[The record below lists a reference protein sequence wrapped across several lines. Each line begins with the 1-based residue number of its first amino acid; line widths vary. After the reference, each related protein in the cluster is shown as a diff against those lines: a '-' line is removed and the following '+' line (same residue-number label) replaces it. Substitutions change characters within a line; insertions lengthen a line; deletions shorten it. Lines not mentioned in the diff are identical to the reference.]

1 MPFQRDEE
9 ANTMSMR
16 RIAALLLVC
25 AACQKNDSGVQ
36 AADSALRD
44 DHSVAGNTAQGS
56 SDDQASFAAATET
69 VDPAA
74 IAALNRMGTYL
85 RSLKSFEVKAATTQD
100 DVLSTGQKAQF
111 TGTQDLLIRQP
122 NGLRGEVSVGAQHR
136 LWFYDGK
143 KFTLYA
149 DGPGYYA
156 TVPAPSNLRE
166 LADTLRQK
174 FAIEMPLRD
183 LFLWGTDR
191 APTKG
196 ISSAVDLGQAE
207 VEGTT
212 VQHYAFRQAPV
223 DWQIWIQNGDY
234 PLPRKLVIT
243 TTDDDARPDYS
254 AVLNWNLAPSFNN
267 EAFVFYP
274 PPSAKRIVIA
284 RADSAAN

>member
-1 MPFQRDEE
+1 
-9 ANTMSMR
+9 MSMR

-56 SDDQASFAAATET
+56 SDDQTSFAAATET

>member
-1 MPFQRDEE
+1 
-9 ANTMSMR
+9 MSIR
-16 RIAALLLVC
+16 SIAALMIIGV
-25 AACQKNDSGVQ
+25 ACQKNDSGVQ
-36 AADSALRD
+36 AADSVLRD
-44 DHSVAGNTAQGS
+44 DNSLAAATTSAS
-56 SDDQASFAAATET
+56 AADQATYALATET

-74 IAALNRMGTYL
+74 IAALNKMGSYL
-85 RSLKSFEVKAATTQD
+85 RSLKAFEVKAATTQD

-122 NGLRGEVSVGAQHR
+122 NGLRGEVSTGAQHR

-149 DGPGYYA
+149 DGVGYYA
-156 TVPAPSNLRE
+156 TVPAPSSLRE
-166 LADTLRQK
+166 LGDTLQQK
-174 FAIEMPLRD
+174 FGIEMPLRD

-196 ISSAVDLGQAE
+196 IRSAVDLGPAE

-212 VQHYAFRQAPV
+212 VQHYAFRQNNV
-223 DWQIWIQNGDY
+223 DWQVWIQNGDY
-234 PLPRKLVIT
+234 PLPRKMVIT
-243 TTDDDARPDYS
+243 TTDDEARPDYS

-274 PPSAKRIVIA
+274 PASAKRIVIA
-284 RADSAAN
+284 RIDSAKAN

>member
-1 MPFQRDEE
+1 
-9 ANTMSMR
+9 MSMR

>member
-1 MPFQRDEE
+1 
-9 ANTMSMR
+9 MSMR
-16 RIAALLLVC
+16 GIAALLLIG

-36 AADSALRD
+36 TADAALRD
-44 DHSVAGNTAQGS
+44 DHSVAGTTTAASAG
-56 SDDQASFAAATET
+56 DQASYAAAVET
-69 VDPAA
+69 VDPTA
-74 IAALNRMGTYL
+74 IAALNKMGSYL
-85 RSLKSFEVKAATTQD
+85 RSLKAYEVKAKTTQD

-122 NGLRGEVSVGAQHR
+122 NGLRGEVSTGAQHR

-143 KFTLYA
+143 NFTLYA
-149 DGPGYYA
+149 DGVGYYA
-156 TVPAPSNLRE
+156 TVPAPGNLRE
-166 LADTLRQK
+166 LADTLNRK
-174 FAIEMPLRD
+174 FGIEMPLRD

-196 ISSAVDLGQAE
+196 IRSAVDLGPAE

-212 VQHYAFRQAPV
+212 VQHYAFRQDGV
-223 DWQIWIQNGDY
+223 DWQIWVQNGDY

-254 AVLNWNLAPSFNN
+254 AVLSWNLAPSFNN

-284 RADSAAN
+284 RVDSVAAN

>member
-1 MPFQRDEE
+1 
-9 ANTMSMR
+9 MSMR
-16 RIAALLLVC
+16 RIAALLLVGV
-25 AACQKNDSGVQ
+25 ACQKNDSGVQ
-36 AADSALRD
+36 AADSALSN
-44 DHSVAGNTAQGS
+44 DHSVAGSATNGS
-56 SDDQASFAAATET
+56 AGDQASFAAAAET

-74 IAALNRMGTYL
+74 IAALNKMGNYL
-85 RSLKSFEVKAATTQD
+85 RSLKSFEVKSTTTQD

-122 NGLRGEVSVGAQHR
+122 NGLRAEISVGAQHR

-166 LADTLRQK
+166 LADTLQQK

-196 ISSAVDLGQAE
+196 ISSAIDLGQAE
-207 VEGTT
+207 VDGTT
-212 VQHYAFRQAPV
+212 VQHYAFRQGAV
-223 DWQIWIQNGDY
+223 DWQVWIQNGDY

-254 AVLNWNLAPSFNN
+254 AVLSWNLAPSFNN

-274 PPSAKRIVIA
+274 PPSAKPIVIA
-284 RADSAAN
+284 RVDSAAN

>member
-1 MPFQRDEE
+1 
-9 ANTMSMR
+9 
-16 RIAALLLVC
+16 
-25 AACQKNDSGVQ
+25 VQ
-36 AADSALRD
+36 AADSALRN
-44 DHSVAGNTAQGS
+44 DHSVAGNTTASTGDS
-56 SDDQASFAAATET
+56 ASFASAVET

-74 IAALNRMGTYL
+74 IAALNKMGSYL
-85 RSLKSFEVKAATTQD
+85 RSLKAYEVKATTTQD

-122 NGLRGEVSVGAQHR
+122 NGLRGEVSTGAQHR

-143 KFTLYA
+143 NFTLYA
-149 DGPGYYA
+149 DGVGYYA
-156 TVPAPSNLRE
+156 TVPAPSTLQA
-166 LADTLRQK
+166 LADTLHKK

-183 LFLWGTDR
+183 LTLWGTDR
-191 APTKG
+191 ASTKG
-196 ISSAVDLGQAE
+196 IRSAVDLGPAE

-212 VQHYAFRQAPV
+212 VQHYAFRQDAV

-254 AVLNWNLAPSFNN
+254 AVLTWNLAPSFNN

-284 RADSAAN
+284 RVDSVAAN

>member
-1 MPFQRDEE
+1 
-9 ANTMSMR
+9 MSIR
-16 RIAALLLVC
+16 SIAALLIIGV
-25 AACQKNDSGVQ
+25 ACQKNDSGVQ
-36 AADSALRD
+36 ATDSALRD
-44 DHSVAGNTAQGS
+44 DHSLAAATTSAS
-56 SDDQASFAAATET
+56 AADQATYASATET

-74 IAALNRMGTYL
+74 IAALNKMGSYL
-85 RSLKSFEVKAATTQD
+85 RTLKAFEVKAATTQD

-122 NGLRGEVSVGAQHR
+122 NGLRAEVSTGAQHR

-149 DGPGYYA
+149 DGVGYYA
-156 TVPAPSNLRE
+156 TVPAPSSLRE
-166 LADTLRQK
+166 LGDTLQQK
-174 FAIEMPLRD
+174 FGIEMPLRD

-196 ISSAVDLGQAE
+196 ITSAVDLGPAE

-212 VQHYAFRQAPV
+212 VQHYAFRQGNV
-223 DWQIWIQNGDY
+223 DWQLWIQNGDY
-234 PLPRKLVIT
+234 PLPRKMVIT
-243 TTDDDARPDYS
+243 TRDDEARPDYS
-254 AVLNWNLAPSFNN
+254 AVLSWNLAPSFNN

-284 RADSAAN
+284 RIDSATAN

>member
-1 MPFQRDEE
+1 
-9 ANTMSMR
+9 MSIR
-16 RIAALLLVC
+16 RIAALLIVGV
-25 AACQKNDSGVQ
+25 ACQKNDNGVQ
-36 AADSALRD
+36 AADSALRN
-44 DHSVAGNTAQGS
+44 DHSVAGTTSA
-56 SDDQASFAAATET
+56 SDSDQASFAAAVET

-74 IAALNRMGTYL
+74 IAALNKMGSYL
-85 RSLKSFEVKAATTQD
+85 RSLKAFEVKASTTQD

-111 TGTQDLLIRQP
+111 SGTQNLLIRQP
-122 NGLRGEVSVGAQHR
+122 NGLRGEVSTGAQHR

-143 KFTLYA
+143 NFTLYA
-149 DGPGYYA
+149 DGVGYYA
-156 TVPAPSNLRE
+156 TVPAPKNLRE
-166 LADTLRQK
+166 LGDTLQK
-174 FAIEMPLRD
+174 KFGIEMPLRD

-196 ISSAVDLGQAE
+196 ITSAVDLGQAE

-212 VQHYAFRQAPV
+212 VQHYAFRQDNV
-223 DWQIWIQNGDY
+223 DWQVWIQKGDY

-284 RADSAAN
+284 RLDSTTAK